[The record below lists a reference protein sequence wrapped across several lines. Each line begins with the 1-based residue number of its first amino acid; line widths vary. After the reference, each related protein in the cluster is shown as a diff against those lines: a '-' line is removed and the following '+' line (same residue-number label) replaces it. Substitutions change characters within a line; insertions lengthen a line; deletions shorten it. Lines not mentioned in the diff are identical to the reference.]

1 MSMETSSP
9 LAGARVI
16 DLGWIWAGPLVTS
29 GLAGLGADVVKVESS
44 GRFDPYRLRGVE
56 RMKVPLERRR
66 ELSPSFHNLNQT
78 KRSIDINLKSDAG
91 RALLLRMVAS
101 ADMLVEN
108 FSAGTLDRL
117 GLPWEVLRE
126 VNPRLVVLSMSGGG
140 ETGRWK
146 QLRAYA
152 LIASA
157 LAGYESLVGYPG
169 EPPIGG
175 PTVGMADPTAASF
188 GLLAAVAALFR
199 AARTGQGAHIDLSN
213 TEAVIA
219 MLPYAFLDSGA
230 DRTPG
235 PAVELTL
242 RCRGEDSWL
251 AAVVT
256 GERDWDVLLAAT
268 GCVDT
273 APAWHELAARTE
285 DARIALEKWTVSLDR
300 DAAVAELVAGGIVAV
315 PVLDAEEIRTT
326 EESNKDT
333 VEHPLSGK
341 ETAAHLPWGKVRP
354 PRPAPL
360 LGEHTDAVLR
370 DWLSAADGEIASLRE
385 SGAIS

>member
-1 MSMETSSP
+1 MDSGSP

-29 GLAGLGADVVKVESS
+29 GLAALGADVVKVESA

-78 KRSIDINLKSDAG
+78 KRSIDVDLKSEAG
-91 RALLLRMVAS
+91 HALLLRMVAS
-101 ADMLVEN
+101 ADLLVEN

-117 GLPWEVLRE
+117 GLSWEVLRG

-140 ETGRWK
+140 DTGRWR

-157 LAGYESLVGYPG
+157 LAGYESLVGYAG

-188 GLLAAVAALFR
+188 GLLAAVAALHR
-199 AARTGQGAHIDLSN
+199 AERTGKGAHIDLSN

-219 MLPYAFLDSGA
+219 MLPNVFLETGPDP
-230 DRTPG
+230 TPG
-235 PAVELTL
+235 PEVELTL
-242 RCRGEDSWL
+242 RCSGEDSWL
-251 AAVVT
+251 AAVLT
-256 GERDWDVLLAAT
+256 CEREWDALRAAT

-273 APAWHELAARTE
+273 APPWDGLAAGTAQ
-285 DARIALEKWTVSLDR
+285 ARVALEKWTMSRNR
-300 DAAVAELVAGGIVAV
+300 DSAVAELVASGVVAV
-315 PVLDAEEIRTT
+315 PVLDAEEIRTA
-326 EESNKDT
+326 EMSNKHT
-333 VEHPLSGK
+333 VEHPLSGQ
-341 ETAAHLPWGKVRP
+341 ETAAHLPWGQVTP
-354 PRPAPL
+354 PHPAPL
-360 LGEHTDAVLR
+360 LGQHTDAVLR
-370 DWLSAADGEIASLRE
+370 DWLAAADPEIAGLRE